1 MRKISFLIVPAL
13 LASMA
18 VGTVSAEARTP
29 GRAEAIRAQIA
40 QLDRAVDRSD
50 GRDRISEREAAGIR
64 RDVRDLQWQF
74 RNYNRGGLNNREMA
88 LLESRIHS
96 IRARLHMERRDR
108 DGRRG

>member
-1 MRKISFLIVPAL
+1 MRKTATLIVPAL

-29 GRAEAIRAQIA
+29 ARAEAIRTQIA

-64 RDVRDLQWQF
+64 RDVRDLRWQF
-74 RNYNRGGLNNREMA
+74 RNYNRNGLNNREMHA
-88 LLESRIHS
+88 LESRIRS

>member
-1 MRKISFLIVPAL
+1 MRKTATFIIPAL

-18 VGTVSAEARTP
+18 VGAVSAEARTP
-29 GRAEAIRAQIA
+29 ARAEAIRNQIA

-50 GRDRISEREAAGIR
+50 ERDRISEREAAGIR
-64 RDVRDLQWQF
+64 RDIRDLRWQF
-74 RNYNRGGLNNREMA
+74 RNYNRDGLNNREMS

-108 DGRRG
+108 DDRRR